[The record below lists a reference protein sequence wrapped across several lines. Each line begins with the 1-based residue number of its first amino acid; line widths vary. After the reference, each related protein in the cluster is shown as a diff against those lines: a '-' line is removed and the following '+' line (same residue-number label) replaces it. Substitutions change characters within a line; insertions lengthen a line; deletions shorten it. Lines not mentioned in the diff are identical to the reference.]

1 MKLEI
6 STWHDICISQAGSQ
20 RAGHGAGGE
29 TRAGEWQESPNG
41 WRGAG
46 YRETGL
52 RGGARV
58 FQTAPEVQ
66 TLTER
71 GPSDGKNN
79 D

>member
-41 WRGAG
+41 WRGAVTAKRACAAE
-46 YRETGL
+46 RECSKPP
-52 RGGARV
+52 RKYK
-58 FQTAPEVQ
+58 P
-66 TLTER
+66 
-71 GPSDGKNN
+71 
-79 D
+79 